1 MLMQTSE
8 LVSTCTQ
15 NRRRSMRT
23 VGLGAKKDT
32 NSDIQT
38 LMDAN
43 TKAQEHI
50 GELEVKIDEL
60 LKENEELKALA
71 AEKTA
76 KK

>member
-1 MLMQTSE
+1 
-8 LVSTCTQ
+8 
-15 NRRRSMRT
+15 MRT